1 MADLLVN
8 LYDLQCRHDTQKL
21 KDNGIVI
28 KRAMSPDKEKLME
41 FIRTY
46 YTKEW
51 AVESEH
57 AFVHSPASCL
67 IAVKDKEIV
76 GFACYDATAKGY
88 VGPIAVKPGIKSGGV
103 GQNLLHDILTA
114 MREDGY
120 GYAVIGWVDDAM
132 GFYDKTI
139 HAYAIPD
146 SAPEKTIYRNLI
158 NIG

>member
-8 LYDLQCRHDTQKL
+8 LYDLKCKHNPVKL
-21 KDNGIVI
+21 KEHGIVI
-28 KRAMSPDKEKLME
+28 KRAMSPDKEKLMD

-51 AVESEH
+51 AAESEH
-57 AFVHSPASCL
+57 AFVHSPITCL

-88 VGPIAVKPGIKSGGV
+88 VGPIAIKPGEKGGGV
-103 GQNLLHDILTA
+103 GQSLLHDILLA
-114 MREDGY
+114 MKEDGY

-139 HAYAIPD
+139 ETFKIPG
-146 SAPEKTIYRNLI
+146 SEPENTIYQNLI
-158 NIG
+158 GM